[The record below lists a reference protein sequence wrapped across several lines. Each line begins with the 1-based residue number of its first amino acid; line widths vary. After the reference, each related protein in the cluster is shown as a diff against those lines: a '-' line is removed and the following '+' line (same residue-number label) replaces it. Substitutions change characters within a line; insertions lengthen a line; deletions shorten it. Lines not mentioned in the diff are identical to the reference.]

1 METDILIITN
11 GYVLTGDSAN
21 RGGRYDLLV
30 RDGRIAGIASDSV
43 AFQNLHPEAR
53 IISAEQKLILPGFVN
68 AHFHSESILL
78 RALTEGRNFG
88 LWSRDVRLRRASA
101 ELLQSSAHDDLRS
114 LYLTSYYSHLKSGTT
129 SVGEFPPAVDEQG
142 FQILAQSIARTDVRC
157 VLTLQTWPHIEQVR
171 TSNPGLRGYLMS
183 VGPEEEYTVYSIG
196 NLVRSARDM
205 GLALLVHAAE
215 RRDDVETVNRNFQK
229 GLGTVLRDLGA
240 LRPETVLIHLNH
252 AGGQDLD
259 LLEEAGSTV
268 VLCARSAA
276 HKQTGYPMLRH
287 LAARSMRLALGTDW
301 AHVDM
306 LDELRFL
313 AELPLLVSG
322 IPTFSPLELVRMATI
337 NGAHALGVAGE
348 TGSVEIGKKAD
359 LTFLSLKDLRQP
371 FLTPHPGARELAAF
385 LVSHLS
391 SRDITDVMI
400 NGQFAVSD
408 GQIMTMTEEDVLSGF
423 RKTLE
428 RWYPGHAGPAE
439 GGAKETL
446 LRPERS
452 PQVKI
457 IPFVVREYP
466 VLSTETEGFEEGF
479 SVIDAPDQTP
489 LPPEAPPAPLPAS
502 AARQPESVKPE
513 LRKEVRKVFGE
524 DDEP

>member
-1 METDILIITN
+1 VEKDVLIITN
-11 GYVLTGDSAN
+11 GYVLTGDPAN
-21 RGGRYDLLV
+21 RGGRYDLLI
-30 RDGRIAGIASDSV
+30 RDGRIAGIAGDSM

-78 RALTEGRNFG
+78 RALTEGRHYG

-101 ELLQSSAHDDLRS
+101 DLLQPSAHDDLRS

-129 SVGEFPPAVDEQG
+129 SVGEFPPAVDDQG
-142 FQILAQSIARTDVRC
+142 LQILVQSIARTDVRC

-183 VGPEEEYTVYSIG
+183 VGPEEEYTVYSVG

-215 RRDDVETVNRNFQK
+215 RRDDVETVSRNFQK
-229 GLGTVLRDLGA
+229 GLGAVLRDLGA

-259 LLEEAGSTV
+259 LIEEAGSTV
-268 VLCARSAA
+268 ILCARSAA
-276 HKQTGYPMLRH
+276 YKQTGYPMLRH

-306 LDELRFL
+306 MEELRFL
-313 AELPLLVSG
+313 AELPLLVPG

-337 NGAHALGVAGE
+337 HGAHALGVAGE
-348 TGSVEIGKKAD
+348 TGSLEIGKKAD
-359 LTFLSLKDLRQP
+359 LTFFSLKDLRQP
-371 FLTPHPGARELAAF
+371 FVPPHPGARELAAF

-408 GQIMTMTEEDVLSGF
+408 GQIMTMTEDDVHSGF

-428 RWYPGHAGPAE
+428 RWYPAHAVPAE
-439 GGAKETL
+439 GGERETL
-446 LRPERS
+446 WPPDRS
-452 PQVKI
+452 PQARI
-457 IPFVVREYP
+457 IPFVVKEYP

-479 SVIDAPDQTP
+479 SVIDTSAQTP
-489 LPPEAPPAPLPAS
+489 GPPETPPPTPQAP
-502 AARQPESVKPE
+502 AAGEPESAKPE
-513 LRKEVRKVFGE
+513 LRKEVRRVFGE